1 MLTYILPLESGGVCV
16 CILAYLFFFKEA
28 SIESWWVLLWKEHRH
43 NKIGVI
49 FNPRAA
55 TDISGSMKTC
65 LWLDNW
71 QECVRSKLP
80 RDQKKLAELCSL
92 FPSLL
97 PAFIKCPFKIHQ

>member
-1 MLTYILPLESGGVCV
+1 MLTYILPLEGGGVCV
-16 CILAYLFFFKEA
+16 DL
-28 SIESWWVLLWKEHRH
+28 SGLLIFLQRSRLSFRSVGGKEHRH
-43 NKIGVI
+43 NKIGVS

-80 RDQKKLAELCSL
+80 RDPKSWQSSL
-92 FPSLL
+92 LPPTPLL
-97 PAFIKCPFKIHQ
+97 PAFIKCLLR